1 MSSQFMN
8 AFYAGSGSLK
18 SNTNLAF
25 LACDGNQ
32 GNKLGIYVN
41 PDIIT
46 ILLGTGSTLAFDGSK
61 NNPII
66 SFRQKIS
73 ARVYYYA
80 GVENFSNNNGF
91 FRIYK
96 NSDTIYSSIKSDAI
110 VSSGNSTCGYVDT
123 EFNSDDYL
131 TISGGSWRCA
141 FGISIVSI

>member
-1 MSSQFMN
+1 MSSQLMN

-32 GNKLGIYVN
+32 GSKLGIYVN

-46 ILLGTGSTLAFDGSK
+46 ILLGTGSTLTFDGSK

-80 GVENFSNNNGF
+80 GVEGF
-91 FRIYK
+91 PNSGSFKIYK
-96 NSDTIYSSIKSDAI
+96 NSDTIYSSLKTDAI
-110 VSSGNSTCGYVDT
+110 VSNGTSTCGYVDT

-131 TISGGSWRCA
+131 TVSGGLWRCA
-141 FGISIVSI
+141 FGISIISI